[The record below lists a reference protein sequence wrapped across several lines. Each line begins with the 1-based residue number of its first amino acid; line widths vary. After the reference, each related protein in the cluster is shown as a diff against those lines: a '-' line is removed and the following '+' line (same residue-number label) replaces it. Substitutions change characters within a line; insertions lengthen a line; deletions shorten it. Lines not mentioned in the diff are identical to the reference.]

1 MFITISDAK
10 GKPFSLQEPLE
21 HGNKIAIHIIDMW
34 IGYCNIY
41 EDQTCRWAR
50 EDEQESQ

>member
-1 MFITISDAK
+1 MFITISDAAK
-10 GKPFSLQEPLE
+10 GKPFSLQC
-21 HGNKIAIHIIDMW
+21 NKIAIHIIDMW
-34 IGYCNIY
+34 IGYYNTY